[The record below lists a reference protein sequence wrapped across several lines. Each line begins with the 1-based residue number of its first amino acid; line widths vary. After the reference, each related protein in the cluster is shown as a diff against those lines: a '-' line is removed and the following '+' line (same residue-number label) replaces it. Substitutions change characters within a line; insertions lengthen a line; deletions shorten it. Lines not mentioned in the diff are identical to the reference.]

1 MAAGAQGEGEHR
13 EHFWVVLDYEH
24 SIVHSRHPTFTVK
37 SKGVA
42 GGIRIVPVL
51 VPARDRDGPDPH
63 SSVPD
68 HLRQSYQAAD
78 WERLP
83 SCRLRSLSKEARYC
97 ATARAQVL
105 KQSGREAPHRAA
117 HRRDARAPIVFV
129 SPASPDRMPCR
140 WPAITET
147 APRER
152 EGTHPSD
159 GSPAPVAQARR
170 NPQPSA
176 RTRPKRSQVYRDA
189 PRVKCRCLNGAK
201 RNDPRP
207 ERRGRFGGCEP
218 IKTRGFPPVGYSDK
232 ERKAGRDESN

>member
-1 MAAGAQGEGEHR
+1 MNRSGPVER
-13 EHFWVVLDYEH
+13 ERKKTRLG
-24 SIVHSRHPTFTVK
+24 
-37 SKGVA
+37 SKK
-42 GGIRIVPVL
+42 
-51 VPARDRDGPDPH
+51 
-63 SSVPD
+63 
-68 HLRQSYQAAD
+68 AAD

-152 EGTHPSD
+152 EGFTHPTAPQRRWVEKS
-159 GSPAPVAQARR
+159 STSRPVAQARR
-170 NPQPSA
+170 NPQPRGKAAPEA
-176 RTRPKRSQVYRDA
+176 RPSISRVLAASNTLEIPCLTY
-189 PRVKCRCLNGAK
+189 PR
-201 RNDPRP
+201 
-207 ERRGRFGGCEP
+207 
-218 IKTRGFPPVGYSDK
+218 
-232 ERKAGRDESN
+232 RKK